1 MSNFERKMQKYA
13 VKNLTLALVAGYVLG
28 YIITLVDS
36 LRGTSFISFL
46 TLDPWKIIHGQVWRL
61 ITWVLIPPS
70 DYSGIQGFIFLL
82 LMMYC
87 CFSIGT
93 TLERTWGTLKYNI
106 FILGGIGF
114 TVLFSFIGLGIMFLG
129 APLFGMSADNV
140 KLLLD
145 NGYMSWDVFSTFFIN
160 MSIYI
165 GFAITYPNN
174 KVLFMFFIP
183 IKMKWL
189 GIIDGLYFAYYI
201 YIGIRYMMYGSIYS
215 MYGMLLIFSVMAAL
229 VNIFVF
235 WLFGLKGYDPKARA
249 RKARFERAYSA
260 GEKTARARKM
270 NSGAYSGSFYSQN
283 DSNTA
288 SSQNKNSAQAYSDNR
303 HMQARH
309 KCCICGQT
317 DISNPGLEFRYCS
330 KCNGAYE
337 YCNEHLF
344 SHVHKI

>member
-1 MSNFERKMQKYA
+1 MSNFERKFSKYA
-13 VKNLTLALVAGYVLG
+13 IKNLTLGLVAGYVLG

-36 LRGTSFISFL
+36 LRGTSFISYL
-46 TLDPWKIIHGQVWRL
+46 TLDPWKIIHGQIWRI

-87 CFSIGT
+87 CFSIGSV
-93 TLERTWGTLKYNI
+93 LERTWGTLKYNI

-129 APLFGMSADNV
+129 APLFGMSAEMV
-140 KLLLD
+140 KIILD
-145 NGYMSWDVFSTFFIN
+145 NNLMSWSVFSTFFIN

-165 GFAITYPNN
+165 GFAITYPDN

-189 GIIDGLYFAYYI
+189 GLIDGLYFAYYV
-201 YIGIRYMMYGSIYS
+201 YLGIRYILYGGVYA
-215 MYGMLLIFSVMAAL
+215 MYGMLLIFSVAAAL
-229 VNIFVF
+229 VNILVF

-249 RKARFERAYSA
+249 RKAKFDRAYYA
-260 GEKTARARKM
+260 GQKKAQQRKM
-270 NSGAYSGSFYSQN
+270 NSGAYSGSFYSQGE
-283 DSNTA
+283 
-288 SSQNKNSAQAYSDNR
+288 SSQNAGASDSGSVNR
-303 HMQARH
+303 RMQAHH

-317 DISNPGLEFRYCS
+317 DISNPNLEFRYCS